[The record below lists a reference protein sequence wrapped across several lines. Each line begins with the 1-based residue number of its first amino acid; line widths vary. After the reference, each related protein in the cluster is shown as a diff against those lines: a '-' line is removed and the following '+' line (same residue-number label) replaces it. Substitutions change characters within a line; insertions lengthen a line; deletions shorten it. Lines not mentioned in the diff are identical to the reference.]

1 MKKRGVLFLVL
12 FAFIVLIPFEVFAIE
27 VKEAYIAKG
36 VVDLRPIEPSDR
48 FSSDI
53 GRVYCFSRITGAK
66 GVTKVRHLWFYRE
79 RFMAEVELPVKS
91 PDWRTYSSKRI
102 LPSWKGPWRVD
113 ITDSDGLLLKSL
125 HFEIE

>member
-1 MKKRGVLFLVL
+1 MKGKLFFSLT
-12 FAFIVLIPFEVFAIE
+12 VFFLLCLLASRVFSIE

-36 VVDLRPIEPSDR
+36 VVELKPIAPANR

-53 GRVYCFSRITGAK
+53 GRVYCFTRITGAK
-66 GVTKVRHLWFYRE
+66 DVTKIKHLWFYKD
-79 RFMAEVELPVKS
+79 RFMAQVELPVKS

-113 ITDSDGLLLKSL
+113 ITDSNGLLLKSL

>member
-1 MKKRGVLFLVL
+1 MKGKRVFSLAVFVLV
-12 FAFIVLIPFEVFAIE
+12 VFSALGCLAIE

-36 VVDLRPIEPSDR
+36 VVELKPIAPSDR

-66 GVTKVRHLWFYRE
+66 GVTKIKHLWFYKD
-79 RFMAEVELPVKS
+79 RFMAQVELPVKS

>member
-1 MKKRGVLFLVL
+1 MRWSFALFFISAVLFYWVTPSKAL
-12 FAFIVLIPFEVFAIE
+12 E
-27 VKEAYIAKG
+27 VKEAYIAKA
-36 VVDLRPIEPSDR
+36 VVELKPVEPSEQ

-66 GVTKVRHLWFYRE
+66 TNTTVRHLWFYKD

-113 ITDSDGLLLKSL
+113 ITDREGLLLKSL